1 MNEPATLR
9 RKPVLRGW
17 RWSCFPV
24 VLTAMYHSLGTFD
37 FNYTA
42 NVGRCF
48 SIPYFVIAAIIGV
61 RRGSRLTVPDF
72 LFLVFG
78 DFLIVTLLWHV
89 NPYIHR

>member
-1 MNEPATLR
+1 MNEPAALR

-17 RWSCFPV
+17 CWFCYPV
-24 VLTAMYHSLGTFD
+24 VLTAIYHTAGSLD
-37 FNYTA
+37 YNYSS
-42 NVGRCF
+42 NVERCF
-48 SIPYFVIAAIIGV
+48 SIPYFVIAVTIGV

-89 NPYIHR
+89 NPYVHR